1 MLSAPR
7 GAWFVTRNDVQ
18 LQHLRP
24 HLTSRR
30 AEIGQVKAECKDC
43 IGLHRIT
50 LHSDMMILINLMIYG
65 YIW

>member
-1 MLSAPR
+1 MLSAHP

-30 AEIGQVKAECKDC
+30 AEIGQVKSECKDY

-50 LHSDMMILINLMIYG
+50 
-65 YIW
+65 